1 MRALL
6 LAAST
11 LALLT
16 ACSPDEAPTGEAL
29 PDAANAASEEHDT
42 AASGPDDPDAM
53 AGESMDHGAV
63 QDSEPDSAVD
73 ALLGGPQS
81 VTVEADGQSA
91 TLAGTWI
98 RTPPQGRD
106 VAAGYLVVRTQTPDA
121 IVEVTSPDAERVEL
135 HTMTM
140 DDNIMRMRRIDRLE
154 TGPEPVRLAPGS
166 DHLMIFGLF
175 DSARDAAAA
184 RLTLT
189 FESGLVVE
197 DLVFPIEDAMPE

>member
-6 LAAST
+6 AAASI

-16 ACSPDEAPTGEAL
+16 ACSPEDPASGEAR
-29 PDAANAASEEHDT
+29 PDASG
-42 AASGPDDPDAM
+42 AASGDHE
-53 AGESMDHGAV
+53 AGTGSGGTMDHAGMEQHGSGDAAGMGA
-63 QDSEPDSAVD
+63 SAAAD
-73 ALLGGPQS
+73 LLTGPQS
-81 VTVEADGQSA
+81 VTVEAEGQSA

-121 IVEVTSPDAERVEL
+121 IVEVSSPDAERVEL

-140 DDNIMRMRRIDRLE
+140 DNNVMRMRRIDRLE

-166 DHLMIFGLF
+166 DHLMIFGLSE
-175 DSARDAAAA
+175 SARTSAAA

-197 DLVFPIEDAMPE
+197 ELVFPIEDALPE